1 MSANGENYYLD
12 NKGTVMPPDAKSAL
26 RTVPL

>member
-12 NKGTVMPPDAKSAL
+12 NKGTVMPPMQSAL
-26 RTVPL
+26 HTSPL